1 MASPAEKGYAGSMDF
16 SLHGKIAL
24 ITGSTT
30 GIGRMLARGFTQA
43 GVEVWGHG
51 PNQASLNGLDGELNG
66 RVVTADFTDQA
77 QINTMGGMLNEIL
90 PRLDILINNAGVEI
104 IMPLDRWDMQVFRK
118 TMQVNLEAPVM
129 LTGLLLPLL
138 KRSEAEGGAA
148 IINITSVHETVPYPN
163 NSAYSMSK
171 AALNMF
177 TKAMSLELAPHGI
190 RINNLAPGAVETD
203 LNREVLDRIG
213 REKFAE
219 WIPLGRVSNGGD
231 VLPPALFLAS
241 PGARYITGTTL
252 YAEGGYMHNLV
263 RYRP

>member
-1 MASPAEKGYAGSMDF
+1 MDF
-16 SLHGKIAL
+16 SLQGKIAL

-30 GIGRMLARGFTQA
+30 GIGRMLARGFTEA

-51 PNQASLNGLDGELNG
+51 PGKDSLNGLDTELNG
-66 RVVTADFTDQA
+66 RVVTADFTDPA
-77 QINTMGGMLNEIL
+77 QINTMAGMLNEIL
-90 PRLDILINNAGVEI
+90 PHLDILINNAGVEI
-104 IMPLDRWDMQVFRK
+104 IMPLERWDMQVFRK

-138 KRSEAEGGAA
+138 KKSSAA
-148 IINITSVHETVPYPN
+148 SIINITSVHETVPYPN
-163 NSAYSMSK
+163 NSSYSMSK

-203 LNREVLDRIG
+203 LNKEVLDRIG

-241 PGARYITGTTL
+241 EGARYITGTTL
-252 YAEGGYMHNLV
+252 FAEGGYMHNLV